1 MVTMTLNDGGPVNH
15 AGFGGIV
22 WLIAGILFIIWLI
35 IEIFQKLT

>member
-1 MVTMTLNDGGPVNH
+1 MTINNDGGPVNT
-15 AGFGGIV
+15 GGIYSIV